1 MKLLT
6 STAPFLLL
14 ISLASVS
21 CSPVKTIDYA
31 DGSVYI
37 GEFRDGQRNG
47 QGTHT
52 FVSGHVYVGEFKA
65 DMRNGQETYT
75 AANGVVLVGEF
86 SALSNVF

>member
-31 DGSVYI
+31 DGSVY
-37 GEFRDGQRNG
+37 
-47 QGTHT
+47 
-52 FVSGHVYVGEFKA
+52 VGEFKA
-65 DMRNGQETYT
+65 DMRNGQGTYT